1 MAAYAVFLERSFFG
15 DFHDILRAR
24 PGLKGLLLHLSGP
37 AWLPSGEMTGRI
49 QRKEVSYP
57 YDLPDYLV

>member
-24 PGLKGLLLHLSGP
+24 PGLKGLLLHLEWTSMATVWRDDRAHTEEGSV
-37 AWLPSGEMTGRI
+37 LP
-49 QRKEVSYP
+49 
-57 YDLPDYLV
+57 L